1 MVIHS
6 LVSEHPSTPCTRSPR
21 VFCVTR
27 TCQIYSQVTKQ
38 QGQGRHSDPG
48 ERVPRA
54 QARNSCAAT
63 PLLAQVLLFSN
74 VLCGFQMAALPLWAF
89 FSLFAKRGGGGGGS
103 ERNGLQ
109 SPFPLLMHQPRGPA
123 LVKDEVTEAES
134 LQGREMGGSQANK

>member
-1 MVIHS
+1 
-6 LVSEHPSTPCTRSPR
+6 
-21 VFCVTR
+21 
-27 TCQIYSQVTKQ
+27 
-38 QGQGRHSDPG
+38 
-48 ERVPRA
+48 
-54 QARNSCAAT
+54 
-63 PLLAQVLLFSN
+63 
-74 VLCGFQMAALPLWAF
+74 MAALPLWAF